1 VLLPTGDATE
11 KDRISAA
18 RCTSEI
24 SNCAA
29 ALSWKYHPHPQQRAH
44 GKLSDP
50 SQRPVTMNCSSHLV
64 HVFRNDEPLI
74 ATVARFV
81 CEGLHAGETCVVC
94 TTTEHR
100 RELDR
105 LLRAEGLDPTALEA
119 AYRYITLDAERT
131 LASFYE
137 PRSGINRMRF
147 HRDVDQLIRQASARG
162 QPVRI
167 FGEMVVLLLA
177 QNRPEVAIELEE
189 LWNEASRHHNFA
201 LLCTYPTSEFT
212 RNPRYRQLLR
222 GVHSHAVFEDA

>member
-1 VLLPTGDATE
+1 MLPADDATN
-11 KDRISAA
+11 KDRISAV
-18 RCTSEI
+18 RTTSEI

-29 ALSWKYHPHPQQRAH
+29 AMSSKYHSHPLLQSAREKRSAARQ
-44 GKLSDP
+44 
-50 SQRPVTMNCSSHLV
+50 MNCSTHLV
-64 HVFRNDEPLI
+64 HVFRNDEPLV
-74 ATVARFV
+74 ATVVRFV
-81 CEGLHAGETCVVC
+81 CEGLRADETCVVC
-94 TTTEHR
+94 ATSEHR
-100 RELDR
+100 AEIGE
-105 LLRAEGLDPTALEA
+105 LLRAEGLNPTALEA
-119 AYRYITLDAERT
+119 EYRYIPLDADRT

-137 PRSGINRMRF
+137 PRSGINRTRF

-177 QNRPEVAIELEE
+177 QNRPEIAIELEE

-201 LLCTYPTSEFT
+201 LLCTYPTSDFT

>member
-1 VLLPTGDATE
+1 MVHHAERVIRGCINSRHIVQLFDTPSTLAQGVSTVLTNGFKAGEPMLV
-11 KDRISAA
+11 AA
-18 RCTSEI
+18 RAKNWKSIATHLEQSGCSVRE
-24 SNCAA
+24 
-29 ALSWKYHPHPQQRAH
+29 ALST
-44 GKLSDP
+44 GL
-50 SQRPVTMNCSSHLV
+50 L
-64 HVFRNDEPLI
+64 
-74 ATVARFV
+74 TV
-81 CEGLHAGETCVVC
+81 C
-94 TTTEHR
+94 
-100 RELDR
+100 
-105 LLRAEGLDPTALEA
+105 
-119 AYRYITLDAERT
+119 DADRT

-137 PRSGINRMRF
+137 PRSGINRTRF

-177 QNRPEVAIELEE
+177 QNRPEIAIELEE